1 MLNIEFRKL
10 SLQDYNSNFFELLN
24 QLSEC
29 KKDSISFND
38 FNNFIKKLNSNHQ
51 IFIIL
56 DSENNKIIGT
66 GTILIEEK
74 LIHNLSK
81 VAHVEDIVVDSNYR
95 KNGIGKFLI
104 DNLIHY
110 AKNQNC
116 YKIIL
121 DCQDKN
127 IPFYQKCGFQQKGL
141 QMAIYF

>member
-10 SLQDYNSNFFELLN
+10 SLQDYNSNLLDLLN

-29 KKDSISFND
+29 NKDSISFND
-38 FNNFIKKLNSNHQ
+38 FNNFIEKLNSNHQ

-81 VAHVEDIVVDSNYR
+81 VAHI
-95 KNGIGKFLI
+95 LI
-104 DNLIHY
+104 L
-110 AKNQNC
+110 A
-116 YKIIL
+116 
-121 DCQDKN
+121 
-127 IPFYQKCGFQQKGL
+127 
-141 QMAIYF
+141 